1 LTQANG
7 AKRFSEFFLIA
18 PDGVEKNTMN
28 QPNSPNPNDPKNVPQ
43 GAAPGAGRPQQ
54 ASQAVSG
61 IMPNTGVMVGS
72 SGYPAAGVYQQQ
84 PRPVGQV
91 PPMAASQ
98 IKARVT
104 SAFLYVKSVEKS
116 IEFYSEAMGAVV
128 TQKHADQEGGALTLA
143 IVRMG
148 DFSLMLHIADE
159 EDPDLKENRVGVGIH
174 LQMRVSNA
182 DVAYDKACDAGY
194 HARVSDGPVDQEW
207 GWREF
212 AIKDPDGYIW
222 SIYEDKSNGSWG

>member
-1 LTQANG
+1 M
-7 AKRFSEFFLIA
+7 S
-18 PDGVEKNTMN
+18 D
-28 QPNSPNPNDPKNVPQ
+28 PNPQKPIDPKQVPQ
-43 GAAPGAGRPQQ
+43 GAAGVAGR
-54 ASQAVSG
+54 SQSQPVTG
-61 IMPNTGVMVGS
+61 VMPNTGVMVGS
-72 SGYPAAGVYQQQ
+72 AGYPSASGVFQQ
-84 PRPVGQV
+84 PVQGQARPTTGQ
-91 PPMAASQ
+91 PGPQSGQ

-128 TQKHADQEGGALTLA
+128 SQKHADEQGGPLTLA
-143 IVRMG
+143 ILRMG

-159 EDPDLKENRVGVGIH
+159 EDPDIKENRVGVGIH

-222 SIYEDKSNGSWG
+222 SIYEDKTNGAWG

>member
-1 LTQANG
+1 MSDPN
-7 AKRFSEFFLIA
+7 A
-18 PDGVEKNTMN
+18 P
-28 QPNSPNPNDPKNVPQ
+28 QPNNPKNAPQ
-43 GAAPGAGRPQQ
+43 GAASGAARPQ
-54 ASQAVSG
+54 SQSVSG
-61 IMPNTGVMVGS
+61 VMPSSGVMVGS
-72 SGYPAAGVYQQQ
+72 SGYPAPGGHQQ
-84 PRPVGQV
+84 PSPQPPPKQQGQTQAV
-91 PPMAASQ
+91 PPGQ

-116 IEFYSEAMGAVV
+116 IEFYAEAMGAVLA
-128 TQKHADQEGGALTLA
+128 QKHADEDGGPLSLA

-174 LQMRVSNA
+174 LQMRVSDA

-222 SIYEDKSNGSWG
+222 SIYEDKSNGAWG